1 MQWVFHHG
9 AKPSFFDNLNIRF
22 IEVIKLISV
31 ADGVDDKIILGLYFK
46 DKILRT
52 EVKYN

>member
-9 AKPSFFDNLNIRF
+9 ATPSFSENLYRF

-31 ADGVDDKIILGLYFK
+31 ANGVDDEIILGLYFK
-46 DKILRT
+46 EKILRT